1 MGFLLEM
8 KNVSKSFGNN
18 LVLKGVNIQLHP
30 GEVLALL
37 GENGAGKSTLIKILG
52 GIHTKDSGEI
62 WINGQKQEIACVTDA
77 QKSGIRIIH
86 QEIILVPERT
96 IADNIFLGR
105 EPQKHL
111 GFIDREQM
119 LRDTQALID
128 SFDFDFKADM
138 RISELSLGKQQLVE
152 ILKAISTD
160 ARIIVMD
167 EPTSSLSEYEVNIL
181 FSIIEK
187 LKMRGVGIIFIS
199 HKIPELYRIADRV
212 TVLRD
217 GMAIETAPMQQI
229 DKDRLISLMVG
240 RTLTNYYIK
249 TENNIL
255 GKSLEVRSLCSKRYF
270 KNISFYAR
278 YGEIVGFSG
287 LVGAGRSEVM
297 KAIFGML
304 PVHGGELL
312 MDGRKLCI
320 RKPADA
326 LNAGIAYIPENRRE
340 EGLILRNTV
349 TFNMTL
355 VALRQIMRG
364 LSNVH
369 RKKEAIV
376 NEYVDKFGIKITSPE
391 QLAGTLSGGNQ
402 QKVVISKWL
411 ANNPKVLVLDEPTR
425 GIDVGSKAEIY
436 RIINDL
442 AQKGCSVIL
451 ISSEL
456 PEIIN
461 MCDRIY
467 VMNAGSITGEFDSD
481 EFSQERIMHCAA
493 TGVSDENKGGHE

>member
-18 LVLKGVNIQLHP
+18 LVLKGVNIQLNP

-62 WINGQKQEIACVTDA
+62 WINGQKQEIACVADA

-105 EPQKHL
+105 EPQKNF

-270 KNISFYAR
+270 KNINFYAR

-304 PVHGGELL
+304 PIHGGELL

-349 TFNMTL
+349 AFNMTL

-364 LSNVH
+364 LSNVR
-369 RKKEAIV
+369 RKKEGIV
-376 NEYVDKFGIKITSPE
+376 NEYVDKFGIKIASPE

-411 ANNPKVLVLDEPTR
+411 ANNPKVLILDEPTR

-451 ISSEL
+451 GRVHTNESKIMANRIKPAKTISSL
-456 PEIIN
+456 
-461 MCDRIY
+461 
-467 VMNAGSITGEFDSD
+467 S
-481 EFSQERIMHCAA
+481 
-493 TGVSDENKGGHE
+493 